1 MRDPH
6 PRADTRFDRVAK
18 PEPGSR
24 RRDREGKEALYSTAP
39 TAAPTRPLEVT
50 CRRCG
55 VTRGLSVRE
64 GLALLK
70 PPFLLNPLTGTM
82 FARCPSCGRRSWLDA
97 TSGQALRALMGRR
110 SEPRR

>member
-1 MRDPH
+1 MPDRHSQPH
-6 PRADTRFDRVAK
+6 ERFDRVTK

-24 RRDREGKEALYSTAP
+24 PRDREGKEALYSTAP
-39 TAAPTRPLEVT
+39 TSAPTRPLEVT

-55 VTRGLSVRE
+55 VTRGLTVRE
-64 GLALLK
+64 GLMLLK

-97 TSGQALRALMGRR
+97 TSGQALRALLGQRPGTRR
-110 SEPRR
+110 